1 MIQLFLTLIIVIGA
15 VVISLWKLI
24 RYFRDPLRGCDGCG
38 KACSGCPLEE
48 LKSKSDV
55 SGAARRKRS

>member
-1 MIQLFLTLIIVIGA
+1 MLQLILTLIIVIGA
-15 VVISLWKLI
+15 VVISIWKLI

-48 LKSKSDV
+48 LKSK
-55 SGAARRKRS
+55 AELKRKTRKNR